1 MRSVCVFV
9 LLTACQGEPA
19 APKQKL
25 ELVEAPQ
32 AADIAPLIRDQ
43 LASAARDHKQLLVYV
58 GASWCEPCARFHKA
72 AESGQL
78 DAEFGTLRLFVFDLD
93 RDGDALEKANY
104 KSELIPLFALPN
116 PDGTSSGKQI
126 EGSIKGD
133 GAVAQISPRLHALLD
148 QRANSNDSSTD
159 K

>member
-1 MRSVCVFV
+1 MRALW
-9 LLTACQGEPA
+9 LLMILAACKEEAVTPA
-19 APKQKL
+19 PKL

-32 AADIAPLIRDQ
+32 AADIAPLVVDQ

-58 GASWCEPCARFHKA
+58 GASWCEPCVRFHKA

-78 DAEFGTLRLFVFDLD
+78 DAEFGKLRLFVFDLD

-116 PDGTSSGKQI
+116 PDGKASGKQI

-133 GAVAQISPRLHALLD
+133 GAVAQIAPRLRELVGP
-148 QRANSNDSSTD
+148 
-159 K
+159 